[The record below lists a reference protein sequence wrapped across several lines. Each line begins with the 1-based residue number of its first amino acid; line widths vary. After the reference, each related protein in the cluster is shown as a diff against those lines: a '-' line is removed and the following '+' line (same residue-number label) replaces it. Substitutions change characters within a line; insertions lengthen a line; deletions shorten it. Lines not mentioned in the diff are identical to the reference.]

1 MIAATSNRT
10 MTLLGGTSKRLFTV
24 GGSKKGISNLKSLQP
39 GSKVPLSFSQ
49 LKYFSSNNGDS
60 PRHPSDGPN
69 DHSYHQPDHRFKDS
83 KPTVAYAKGMPR
95 SFSSMRHEQI
105 IQLCVE
111 GSHQARRE
119 ALVRN
124 VMTIDNIEH
133 DDAVKVV
140 SKISEENRKLMYLEY
155 LPYHTGIA
163 AASIF
168 GAFSFPMIFSK
179 DVVLWFNE
187 GYVTAD
193 VPGKEDL
200 ETILEVGSFSW
211 SWMEP
216 IIGQASFIFLVL
228 QFMRSQAINL
238 GLKPYGDKILGVR
251 SQRMIKKYP
260 QYDPIFLEWFSESD
274 ALYGKQRMN

>member
-24 GGSKKGISNLKSLQP
+24 GGSKQGSSNLKSLQS
-39 GSKVPLSFSQ
+39 GSKVPLSLSQ
-49 LKYFSSNNGDS
+49 LKYFSSNNGDNR
-60 PRHPSDGPN
+60 RHPNDGPL
-69 DHSYHQPDHRFKDS
+69 DHSYYQSDDRFKDS

-95 SFSSMRHEQI
+95 SFSAMRHEQI
-105 IQLCVE
+105 LQLCVE

-124 VMTIDNIEH
+124 VMTVDNVEH
-133 DDAVKVV
+133 DDAAKVV
-140 SKISEENRKLMYLEY
+140 SKISEENRSHMYLEY

-163 AASIF
+163 TAGIF
-168 GAFSFPMIFSK
+168 GAVSFPMVFQK
-179 DVVLWFNE
+179 ETVLWFNDKF
-187 GYVTAD
+187 VTAE
-193 VPGKEDL
+193 VPESADL

-228 QFMRSQAINL
+228 QFVRSQAINL
-238 GLKPYGDKILGVR
+238 GLKPYGHKVLGVR
-251 SQRMIKKYP
+251 SKRMCKKYP

-274 ALYGKQRMN
+274 ALYGKLK

>member
-1 MIAATSNRT
+1 MIAATSNRS

-24 GGSKKGISNLKSLQP
+24 GGGSKQGSSNLKSVQS
-39 GSKVPLSFSQ
+39 GSKVPLSLSQ
-49 LKYFSSNNGDS
+49 LKYFSSNNGDNR
-60 PRHPSDGPN
+60 RHPNDGPL
-69 DHSYHQPDHRFKDS
+69 DHSYYQSDDRFKDS

-95 SFSSMRHEQI
+95 SFSAMRHEQI
-105 IQLCVE
+105 LQLCVE

-124 VMTIDNIEH
+124 VMTVDNVEH
-133 DDAVKVV
+133 DDAAKVV
-140 SKISEENRKLMYLEY
+140 SKISEENRSHMYLEY

-163 AASIF
+163 TAGIF
-168 GAFSFPMIFSK
+168 GAVSFPMVFHPGT
-179 DVVLWFNE
+179 VLWFNE
-187 GYVTAD
+187 KFVTAE
-193 VPGKEDL
+193 VPESADL

-228 QFMRSQAINL
+228 QFVRSQAINL
-238 GLKPYGDKILGVR
+238 GLKPYGHKILGVR
-251 SQRMIKKYP
+251 SKRMCKKYP

-274 ALYGKQRMN
+274 ALYGKLK

>member
-24 GGSKKGISNLKSLQP
+24 GGSKQGSSNLKSLQS
-39 GSKVPLSFSQ
+39 GSKVPLSLSQ
-49 LKYFSSNNGDS
+49 LKYFSSNNGDNR
-60 PRHPSDGPN
+60 RHPNDGPL
-69 DHSYHQPDHRFKDS
+69 DHSYYQSDDRFKDS

-95 SFSSMRHEQI
+95 SFSAMRHEQI
-105 IQLCVE
+105 LQLCVE

-124 VMTIDNIEH
+124 VMTVDNVEH
-133 DDAVKVV
+133 DDAAKVV
-140 SKISEENRKLMYLEY
+140 SKISEENRSHMYLEY

-163 AASIF
+163 TAGIF
-168 GAFSFPMIFSK
+168 GAVSFPMVFHPGT
-179 DVVLWFNE
+179 VLWFNE
-187 GYVTAD
+187 KFVTAE
-193 VPGKEDL
+193 VPEIADL

-228 QFMRSQAINL
+228 QFVRSQAINL
-238 GLKPYGDKILGVR
+238 GLKPYGHKILGVR
-251 SQRMIKKYP
+251 SKRMCKKYP

-274 ALYGKQRMN
+274 ALYGKLK

>member
-24 GGSKKGISNLKSLQP
+24 GGSKQGSSNLKSLQS
-39 GSKVPLSFSQ
+39 GSKVPLSLSQ
-49 LKYFSSNNGDS
+49 LKYFSSNNGDNR
-60 PRHPSDGPN
+60 RHPNDGPL
-69 DHSYHQPDHRFKDS
+69 DHSYYQSDDRFKDS

-95 SFSSMRHEQI
+95 SFSAMRHEQI
-105 IQLCVE
+105 LQLCVE

-124 VMTIDNIEH
+124 VMTVDNVEH
-133 DDAVKVV
+133 DDAAKVV
-140 SKISEENRKLMYLEY
+140 SKISEENRSHMYLEY

-163 AASIF
+163 TAGIF
-168 GAFSFPMIFSK
+168 GAVSFPMVFQK
-179 DVVLWFNE
+179 ETVLWFNDKF
-187 GYVTAD
+187 VTAE
-193 VPGKEDL
+193 VPESADL

-228 QFMRSQAINL
+228 QFVRSQAINL
-238 GLKPYGDKILGVR
+238 GLKPYGHKILGVR
-251 SQRMIKKYP
+251 SKRMCKKYP

-274 ALYGKQRMN
+274 ALYGKHNN

>member
-1 MIAATSNRT
+1 MIAATSNRS

-24 GGSKKGISNLKSLQP
+24 GGSKQGSSNLKSVQS
-39 GSKVPLSFSQ
+39 GSKVPLSLSQ
-49 LKYFSSNNGDS
+49 LKYFSSNNGDNR
-60 PRHPSDGPN
+60 RHPNDGPL
-69 DHSYHQPDHRFKDS
+69 DHSYYQSDDRFKDS

-95 SFSSMRHEQI
+95 SFSAMRHEQI
-105 IQLCVE
+105 LQLCVE

-124 VMTIDNIEH
+124 VMTVDNVEQ
-133 DDAVKVV
+133 DDAAKVV
-140 SKISEENRKLMYLEY
+140 SKISEENRSLMYLEY

-163 AASIF
+163 TAGIF
-168 GAFSFPMIFSK
+168 GAVSFPMVFHP
-179 DVVLWFNE
+179 DTVLWFNE
-187 GYVTAD
+187 KFVTAE
-193 VPGKEDL
+193 VPEIADL

-228 QFMRSQAINL
+228 QFVRSQAINL
-238 GLKPYGDKILGVR
+238 GLKPYGHKILGVR
-251 SQRMIKKYP
+251 SKRMCKKYP

-274 ALYGKQRMN
+274 ALYGKLK

>member
-1 MIAATSNRT
+1 MIAATSNRS

-24 GGSKKGISNLKSLQP
+24 GGGSKQGSSNLKSVQS
-39 GSKVPLSFSQ
+39 GSKVPLSLSQ
-49 LKYFSSNNGDS
+49 LKYFSSNNGDNR
-60 PRHPSDGPN
+60 RHPNDGPH
-69 DHSYHQPDHRFKDS
+69 DHSYYQSDDRFKDS

-95 SFSSMRHEQI
+95 SFSAMRHEQI
-105 IQLCVE
+105 LQLCVE

-124 VMTIDNIEH
+124 VMTVDNVEH
-133 DDAVKVV
+133 DDAAKVV
-140 SKISEENRKLMYLEY
+140 SKISEENRSHMYLEY

-163 AASIF
+163 TAGIF
-168 GAFSFPMIFSK
+168 GAVSFPMVFQK
-179 DVVLWFNE
+179 ETVLWFNDKF
-187 GYVTAD
+187 VTAE
-193 VPGKEDL
+193 VPESADL

-228 QFMRSQAINL
+228 QFVRSQAINL
-238 GLKPYGDKILGVR
+238 GLKPYGHKILGVR
-251 SQRMIKKYP
+251 SKRMCKKYP

-274 ALYGKQRMN
+274 ALYGKLK

>member
-24 GGSKKGISNLKSLQP
+24 GGSKQGSSNLKSLQS
-39 GSKVPLSFSQ
+39 GSKVPLSLSQ
-49 LKYFSSNNGDS
+49 LKYFSSNNGDNR
-60 PRHPSDGPN
+60 RHPNDGPL
-69 DHSYHQPDHRFKDS
+69 DHSYYQSDDRFKDS

-95 SFSSMRHEQI
+95 SFSAMRHEQI
-105 IQLCVE
+105 LQLCVE

-124 VMTIDNIEH
+124 VMTVDNVEH
-133 DDAVKVV
+133 DDAAKVV
-140 SKISEENRKLMYLEY
+140 SKISEENRSHMYLEY

-163 AASIF
+163 TAGIF
-168 GAFSFPMIFSK
+168 GAVSFPMVFQK
-179 DVVLWFNE
+179 ETVLWFNDKF
-187 GYVTAD
+187 VTAE
-193 VPGKEDL
+193 VPESADL

-228 QFMRSQAINL
+228 QFVRSQAINL
-238 GLKPYGDKILGVR
+238 GLKPYGHKILGVR
-251 SQRMIKKYP
+251 SKRMRKKYP
-260 QYDPIFLEWFSESD
+260 QYEPIFLEWFSESD
-274 ALYGKQRMN
+274 ALYGKQKN